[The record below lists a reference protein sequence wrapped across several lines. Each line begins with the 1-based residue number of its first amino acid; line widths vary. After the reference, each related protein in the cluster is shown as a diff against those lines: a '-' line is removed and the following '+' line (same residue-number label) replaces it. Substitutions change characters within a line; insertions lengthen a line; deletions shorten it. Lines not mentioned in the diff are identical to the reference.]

1 MIVNK
6 EASLNSYSTEN
17 KGENVIILDVF
28 LEVNYADLV
37 TTIITQTMAAVIISS
52 LKENGYIDD

>member
-1 MIVNK
+1 MVVNK

-17 KGENVIILDVF
+17 KGENVIILNVF

-37 TTIITQTMAAVIISS
+37 TPIITQAMAAVIISS

>member
-1 MIVNK
+1 MNK
-6 EASLNSYSTEN
+6 EASLNSYSREN

-28 LEVNYADLV
+28 LEVNSADLV
-37 TTIITQTMAAVIISS
+37 TTIITKAMAAVIISS

>member
-1 MIVNK
+1 MVVNK

-17 KGENVIILDVF
+17 KGENVIILNIF

-37 TTIITQTMAAVIISS
+37 TTIITQAMAAVIISS